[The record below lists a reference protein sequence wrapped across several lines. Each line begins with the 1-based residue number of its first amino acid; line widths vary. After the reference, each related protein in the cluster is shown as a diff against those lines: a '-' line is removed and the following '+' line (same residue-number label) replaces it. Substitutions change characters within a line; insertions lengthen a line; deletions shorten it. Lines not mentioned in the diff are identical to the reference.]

1 MKRLEIIRMTMAMAV
16 VSLLAATTLPHH
28 HHFGDVAA
36 IVINSLTDDNDGDC
50 HPHHEGDFSS
60 CIEDESFDVAKHQT
74 APQPATTLL
83 PAAAEPADC
92 PTITAISL
100 HASFPPPSQDDATPQ
115 ANGPRHPLRR
125 GPPAV

>member
-1 MKRLEIIRMTMAMAV
+1 MKRLETIRVTMVMAV

-36 IVINSLTDDNDGDC
+36 IVINSFTADNDGDC

-60 CIEDESFDVAKHQT
+60 CIEEESFDVAKCQT
-74 APQPATTLL
+74 APQPATTIL
-83 PAAAEPADC
+83 PAAAEPVDC
-92 PTITAISL
+92 PTITTSR
-100 HASFPPPSQDDATPQ
+100 HASFPLPDQDDVTPQ
-115 ANGPRHPLRR
+115 SNGPRHPLRR